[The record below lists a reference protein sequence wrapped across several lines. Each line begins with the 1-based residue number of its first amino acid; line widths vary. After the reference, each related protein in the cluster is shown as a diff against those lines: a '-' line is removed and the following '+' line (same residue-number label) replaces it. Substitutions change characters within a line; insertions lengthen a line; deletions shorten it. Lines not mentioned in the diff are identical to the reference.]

1 MEFYTYTLPNGIRGI
16 HRQVRSTVAHCALV
30 IGAGSR
36 DEHPGQYGL
45 AHLTEH
51 AFFKGTERRRA
62 WQVNCRLENLG
73 GELNAFTTKEETTI
87 HATTLRGDFAK
98 AAELIADIAFRSTF
112 PEREIEREKEVIVDE
127 INTYKDSPAEMLYD
141 TFEDMLFEGSELG
154 HNILGRKAALMRYDG
169 AAIRAFTARTHTTD
183 RMVFSSIG
191 NFSPKTAEA
200 TALRYFGEQAATTRG
215 FERAAPPA
223 VKPFEKTVN
232 KHTHQT
238 HCIIGN
244 RACGIEE
251 TKRLP
256 LALLVNVLGG
266 PSANSL
272 LNVEVREKHGLS
284 YNIEA
289 NYIPYGDSGL
299 VAIYFSSEH
308 ANEAQCA
315 ELVERQLQRLRTTP
329 LTGRQLSMAKKQF
342 IAQLAIS
349 GESNENYMLSAGKS
363 LLTHDEIDTM
373 EEVYAKIGALTA
385 AQLTEAAEEVFTK
398 MSRLTYK

>member
-16 HRQVRSTVAHCALV
+16 HRQVRTTVAHCALV

-112 PEREIEREKEVIVDE
+112 PEREIEREKEVIADE

-223 VKPFEKTVN
+223 VKPFEKTVT

-244 RACGIEE
+244 RACGIEA

>member
-1 MEFYTYTLPNGIRGI
+1 
-16 HRQVRSTVAHCALV
+16 
-30 IGAGSR
+30 
-36 DEHPGQYGL
+36 
-45 AHLTEH
+45 
-51 AFFKGTERRRA
+51 
-62 WQVNCRLENLG
+62 
-73 GELNAFTTKEETTI
+73 
-87 HATTLRGDFAK
+87 
-98 AAELIADIAFRSTF
+98 
-112 PEREIEREKEVIVDE
+112 
-127 INTYKDSPAEMLYD
+127 MLYD